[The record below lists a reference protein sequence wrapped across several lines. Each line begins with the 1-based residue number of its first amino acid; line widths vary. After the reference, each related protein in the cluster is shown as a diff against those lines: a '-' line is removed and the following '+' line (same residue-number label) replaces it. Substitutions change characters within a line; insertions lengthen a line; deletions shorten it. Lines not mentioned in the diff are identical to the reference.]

1 LNTELGSFYSNG
13 NSEESTFRFELVYF
27 SKLANLGSWKVR
39 QFFKPI
45 VVLGN
50 NRVPIINDRI
60 MITDENGISGLN
72 NPMINGTK
80 KITTSFQTQTYV
92 PGNWH
97 GFHFS
102 PYYNMTFG
110 LLGDETNTLFTSK
123 LYSKFSL
130 GVLINNDYLVFDNF
144 QISISYYPSIPFE
157 GSNIFRSNSL
167 KNSDLSLPAFQIGQP
182 IIVPYK

>member
-1 LNTELGSFYSNG
+1 
-13 NSEESTFRFELVYF
+13 
-27 SKLANLGSWKVR
+27 
-39 QFFKPI
+39 
-45 VVLGN
+45 
-50 NRVPIINDRI
+50 
-60 MITDENGISGLN
+60 
-72 NPMINGTK
+72 
-80 KITTSFQTQTYV
+80 
-92 PGNWH
+92 
-97 GFHFS
+97 
-102 PYYNMTFG
+102 MTFG